1 MVIEKKL
8 GCKFIRIDP
17 DTNNYEI
24 FVEISK
30 THNHI
35 IESTKTWLRNQLKKS
50 FIDKIS
56 KTPLKLEFEENHSIK
71 SKYLKFIFKRILP
84 S

>member
-17 DTNNYEI
+17 DTKHYEI

-35 IESTKTWLRNQLKKS
+35 IESTKT
-50 FIDKIS
+50 
-56 KTPLKLEFEENHSIK
+56 
-71 SKYLKFIFKRILP
+71 
-84 S
+84 